1 MRRHRL
7 RIKLGEGVRAYYHLM
22 SRTVNGEKW
31 FGPRE
36 KEYLRKLIRQVAEF
50 SGVRVVTYTVMDN
63 HFHVLA
69 EVPPERVVSDG
80 EIVRRFAALY
90 PEPTPWQPLTADAL
104 AELLAANDVRGQ
116 ELREELLG
124 RMHDVSWMMKTIKQ
138 RFAIWFN
145 KPRER
150 FGPVWS
156 ERFRSVL
163 VEGDVKALRTVAAY
177 IDLNGVR
184 AGLADDPK
192 DYRFCGYAEAVAGHG
207 AAADGLSVL
216 ACGGLA
222 GYRQSLFGIGAA
234 PKEGKAAIDPAAAA
248 RVIDGEGGRLSMP
261 EVLRSRCRY
270 LSDSLVIG
278 SRGFISE
285 ALKPLESRRKRPIRP
300 QPMEGAD
307 WDGLNVFPKMQP

>member
-1 MRRHRL
+1 MIRRHRL
-7 RIKLGEGVRAYYHLM
+7 RIKLGEGFRAYYHLM
-22 SRTVNGEKW
+22 SRTVNAEKW
-31 FGPRE
+31 FGLRE
-36 KEYLRKLIRQVAEF
+36 KEYLRKLIRQMGEF
-50 SGVRVVTYTVMDN
+50 SGVRVITYAVMDN

-124 RMHDVSWMMKTIKQ
+124 RMHDMSWMMKTIKQ

-145 KPRER
+145 KRLGR
-150 FGPVWS
+150 FGPVWA

-163 VEGDVKALRTVAAY
+163 VAGDVKALRTVAAY

-192 DYRFCGYAEAVAGHG
+192 DYRFCGYAEAWAVRQEARAG
-207 AAADGLSVL
+207 LPVL
-216 ACGGLA
+216 ACGVWRATGRACSALA
-222 GYRQSLFGIGAA
+222 
-234 PKEGKAAIDPAAAA
+234 
-248 RVIDGEGGRLSMP
+248 RL
-261 EVLRSRCRY
+261 
-270 LSDSLVIG
+270 
-278 SRGFISE
+278 
-285 ALKPLESRRKRPIRP
+285 RRKERRPSIRRRP
-300 QPMEGAD
+300 PG
-307 WDGLNVFPKMQP
+307 